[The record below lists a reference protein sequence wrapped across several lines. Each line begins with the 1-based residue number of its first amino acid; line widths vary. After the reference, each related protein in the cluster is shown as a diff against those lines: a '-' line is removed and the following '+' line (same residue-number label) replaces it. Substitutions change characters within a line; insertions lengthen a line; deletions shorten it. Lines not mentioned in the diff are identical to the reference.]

1 MTNKPKLIIV
11 TEGLRRDN
19 QKPLQYFYK
28 INVTHLYE
36 SAPYGNET
44 KEDLKGAIK
53 FSGAQDLYNKLL
65 KFKPDI
71 IQGPEPY
78 GSRKMFM
85 YSIASYRAAKKLKVP
100 LIFPFWENRP
110 PEKRFNWAQRVIVNL
125 FAKIYINYASLVI
138 YINNGALKNIKA
150 LGIKDKTK
158 LVKFLW
164 GTWGVD
170 VDEFKPSKTTIKNKV
185 QDKTILYVGRIVR
198 EKGIQYLLEAF
209 SKVHKQFPKTK
220 LLIIGS
226 GDMKDYVEEFRTK
239 KHLENSIIL
248 KRPVKNEDIPI
259 YYQNATIFC
268 SPAITISWWAE
279 QVGMTNIQAMACGTP
294 VVSTNSGGI
303 PEYVPNKI
311 TGFLVPEK
319 DSSRLA
325 SAMIRL
331 LDDDELRNKI
341 SQQCVAYARQ
351 HYDAQ
356 KNIHKAQNMILEILR
371 NEKHKK

>member
-1 MTNKPKLIIV
+1 MTNKPKLAIV

-44 KEDLKGAIK
+44 KKDLKDAVK
-53 FSGAQDLYNKLL
+53 FSGSRDLYDKLVEL
-65 KFKPDI
+65 KPDI

-78 GSRKMFM
+78 GSKKMFA
-85 YSIASYRAAKKLKVP
+85 YSIASYKAAKKLSVP

-110 PEKRFNWAQRVIVNL
+110 PEKRFNTFQRIIVNW
-125 FAKIYINYASLVI
+125 FAKKYINYASLVI
-138 YINNGALKNIKA
+138 YINDGALKNIKA
-150 LGIKDKTK
+150 LGIRDKSK

-170 VDEFKPSKTTIKNKV
+170 TDEFKPSQTTIKNKV
-185 QDKTILYVGRIVR
+185 PEKTIFYVGRLVK
-198 EKGIQYLLEAF
+198 EKGIRYLLEAF
-209 SKVHKQFPKTK
+209 KRVHKRFPKTK

-226 GDMKDYVEEFRTK
+226 GDQEKYVADFRIK
-239 KHLENSIIL
+239 NHLENNIIVKPPIKNKDL
-248 KRPVKNEDIPI
+248 PV
-259 YYQNATIFC
+259 YFQNATIFC
-268 SPAITISWWAE
+268 SPSITISWWAE

-294 VVSTNSGGI
+294 IVSTNSGGI
-303 PEYVPNKI
+303 PEYVPNKVA
-311 TGFLVPEK
+311 GFLVPER
-319 DSSRLA
+319 DSARLA

-331 LDDDELRNKI
+331 LDDTRLRERI
-341 SQQCVAYARQ
+341 SKQCVRYARE

-356 KNIHKAQNMILEILR
+356 KNIHKAQDMILEILR
-371 NEKHKK
+371 NEKHKA